1 MNTSKRPASK
11 PATPE
16 VSGYSEAPAI
26 HVSRRSPGGLVAV
39 GLVVLAAVFG
49 TAGNASA
56 ACASDSAVVIYYGNG
71 MYISPARA
79 RVQSLLMDRK
89 IRPALPAG
97 TKVSFSYSYNNSEN
111 EVTQVLEVLGQA
123 LDDKS
128 VKFQSWL
135 DVPSSSPSAF
145 RNAVKAAEQSAR
157 VGNYVK
163 DGDLTAHVARYQ
175 ADLAAGKRVIV
186 LAHSQGNFYAN
197 RAYEELPST
206 TGFGIV
212 AVGTPAG
219 FTAGGGPHTSLTNDK
234 VIDPIPGRR
243 SLNTTNSSS
252 FVSAAR
258 DADGHSFTR
267 SYLNGDVSGPK
278 IIGQVKDVLAA
289 LPCPATP

>member
-1 MNTSKRPASK
+1 MNAPKRRASK
-11 PATPE
+11 PA
-16 VSGYSEAPAI
+16 APAL
-26 HVSRRSPGGLVAV
+26 HESSGGAEVFALRGFPAVA
-39 GLVVLAAVFG
+39 LTVLTAVFG
-49 TAGNASA
+49 AAGTASS
-56 ACASDSAVVIYYGNG
+56 ACAPDSAVVIYYGNG

-97 TKVSFSYSYNNSEN
+97 TNVSFSYSYNNSED
-111 EVTQVLEVLGQA
+111 EVTQVLQVLGQA

-135 DVPSSSPSAF
+135 NVPSSAPSVF
-145 RNAVKAAEQSAR
+145 RNAINTAEQSAR
-157 VGNYVK
+157 VGSYVK
-163 DGDLTAHVARYQ
+163 DADLGAHVARYQ
-175 ADLAAGKRVIV
+175 TDLAAGKRVIV

-197 RAYEELPST
+197 RAYEELSST
-206 TGFGIV
+206 AGFGIV
-212 AVGTPAG
+212 SVGTPAG
-219 FTAGGGPHTSLTNDK
+219 FTAGSGPHTSLTNDK

-243 SLNTTNSSS
+243 PLNTTNSPS

-278 IIGQVKDVLAA
+278 IIGQVKDMLAA